1 MKVEDYRRLKNPTIY
16 IEKSDFTITIENS
29 EVEIEYEWDEGFH
42 GSRGTGRMYI
52 DRKKLIE
59 LLQLIEKPIGK
70 KGE

>member
-1 MKVEDYRRLKNPTIY
+1 MEVKDYRKWNNPIIY
-16 IEKSDFTITIENS
+16 VEESDFTITIENS

-59 LLQLIEKPIGK
+59 LLQLIEKPLDK
-70 KGE
+70 NQ